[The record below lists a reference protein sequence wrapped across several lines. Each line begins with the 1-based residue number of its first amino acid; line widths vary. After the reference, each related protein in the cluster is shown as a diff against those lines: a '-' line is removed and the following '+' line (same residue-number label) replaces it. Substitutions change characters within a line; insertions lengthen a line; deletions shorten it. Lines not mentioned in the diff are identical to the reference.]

1 MDKKKLKEI
10 EEKLEEKKQSLLQEA
25 TGRERKREYSKS
37 EVKDFGDS
45 ASEAHEDELLHGIG
59 EHERLMLQRV
69 ESALKRI
76 SEGCYGECERCRK
89 GISKGRL
96 KAMPWAIYC
105 IECKEAMEKEGAAV

>member
-10 EEKLEEKKQSLLQEA
+10 EKKLMEKKQILLQEA

-45 ASEAHEDELLHGIG
+45 ASEAYEDELLHGIS
-59 EHERLMLQRV
+59 EHERQMLQKV
-69 ESALKRI
+69 ENALKRI
-76 SEGCYGECERCRK
+76 SEGSYGKCYRCRK
-89 GISKGRL
+89 DISKGRL
-96 KAMPWAIYC
+96 KAMPWALYC